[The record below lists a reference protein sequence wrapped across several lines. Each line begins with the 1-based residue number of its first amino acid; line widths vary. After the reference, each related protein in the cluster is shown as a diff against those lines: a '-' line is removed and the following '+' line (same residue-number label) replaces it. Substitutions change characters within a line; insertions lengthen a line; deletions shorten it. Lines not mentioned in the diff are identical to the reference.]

1 MPHTFLASGSD
12 LCPPVPVR
20 QLRFFPEPLLAW
32 QAAGTVL
39 PDMSLM
45 DRNMQVKARVV
56 LGKHKM
62 MASGYMGAW
71 MTGSKRRE
79 F

>member
-12 LCPPVPVR
+12 LCPPDLVR
-20 QLRFFPEPLLAW
+20 QLHFLPELLLAW

-45 DRNMQVKARVV
+45 DRNMQVKAGVM
-56 LGKHKM
+56 LGKHRM
-62 MASGYMGAW
+62 MASGYVGAW